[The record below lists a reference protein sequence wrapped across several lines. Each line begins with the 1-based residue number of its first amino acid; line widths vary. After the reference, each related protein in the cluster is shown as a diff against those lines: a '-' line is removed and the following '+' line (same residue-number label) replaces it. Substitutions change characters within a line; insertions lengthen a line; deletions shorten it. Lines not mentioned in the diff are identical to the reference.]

1 MYTFKCLYSTIVTG
15 GKSPIINIIE
25 GFLSSTPLP
34 SGGCDRSGR
43 LHQPSPQNAPRAG
56 LASPPRSL
64 QPKSPPRHVSP
75 LHTLPA
81 PAAGTR
87 QPAPKQ
93 DPPSRRGEP
102 QGLVPA
108 RSPFPTDPVAG
119 GGGRRNE
126 RTTGAEALRAGGPAA
141 PYIRPPSRKQRRW
154 RRPQRWWRLL
164 RPARQNPPRV
174 HHPTEAAAALLPRPG
189 SAAGARGGGGRSA
202 SATASVS
209 GAAAHT
215 GPRVPARAAS
225 PRSPR
230 RGGGGDPR
238 IQAPDPAGPHA
249 AASARAH
256 SSGAASDSPPPGPP
270 RAPALPD
277 DEGPQP
283 RPGTSGRRAS
293 PNLRRREKSQ
303 KSPRWRQLRRCLLC
317 DRN

>member
-1 MYTFKCLYSTIVTG
+1 M
-15 GKSPIINIIE
+15 
-25 GFLSSTPLP
+25 SSTPLP

-189 SAAGARGGGGRSA
+189 SAAGAGGGG
-202 SATASVS
+202 
-209 GAAAHT
+209 GL
-215 GPRVPARAAS
+215 PRPR
-225 PRSPR
+225 PRSPVPQR
-230 RGGGGDPR
+230 TPGPAFRPGPQALDLPAEAAAVTLESRPR
-238 IQAPDPAGPHA
+238 IPPGLMRRPPLGPIQVGPHLTRHPPAPPAPPPCPTTRGHNLGQGPAGVAPH
-249 AASARAH
+249 RI
-256 SSGAASDSPPPGPP
+256 
-270 RAPALPD
+270 
-277 DEGPQP
+277 
-283 RPGTSGRRAS
+283 
-293 PNLRRREKSQ
+293 
-303 KSPRWRQLRRCLLC
+303 
-317 DRN
+317 